1 MNQIPLR
8 KWVKEWIFKVLI
20 GENMLKIIV
29 HAYIDNAEKAIVEVV
44 FASSDKSRISEKMA
58 ELTNNYPNDYLAVY
72 DLPLDTD
79 LTTLPHYPSV
89 ELVRKILINCVSYF
103 IDITKKGKELGS

>member
-1 MNQIPLR
+1 
-8 KWVKEWIFKVLI
+8 
-20 GENMLKIIV
+20 MLKIIV
-29 HAYIDNAEKAIVEVV
+29 HAYIDNAEKAIVEDV

-58 ELTNNYPNDYLAVY
+58 ELTNKYLAVY

-89 ELVRKILINCVSYF
+89 EI
-103 IDITKKGKELGS
+103 GKEDFN

>member
-1 MNQIPLR
+1 MI
-8 KWVKEWIFKVLI
+8 
-20 GENMLKIIV
+20 KIIV

-44 FASSDKSRISEKMA
+44 FASSDESIISIKMA
-58 ELTNNYPNDYLAVY
+58 ELTSKYPNDYLAAY

-89 ELVRKILINCVSYF
+89 EI
-103 IDITKKGKELGS
+103 GKEDFN

>member
-1 MNQIPLR
+1 
-8 KWVKEWIFKVLI
+8 
-20 GENMLKIIV
+20 MLKIIV
-29 HAYIDNAEKAIVEVV
+29 HAYIDNTKKAIVEVV

-58 ELTNNYPNDYLAVY
+58 ELIFAELTNKYPNDYLAVY

-89 ELVRKILINCVSYF
+89 EI
-103 IDITKKGKELGS
+103 GKEDFN